1 MVASNAPQGAKHQLA
16 NSEHTKQN
24 AVLHSRNCAETSVS
38 VIAEDWT
45 EEEERGERRGEIQV
59 SRREEWPC
67 DIKG

>member
-1 MVASNAPQGAKHQLA
+1 MLSR
-16 NSEHTKQN
+16 
-24 AVLHSRNCAETSVS
+24 VLNTSSQIVKCCATLKELCRDSIS